1 MSAEERFKALF
12 VPGRLQTLYHL
23 ARERRRGEQEI
34 RLVPVLA
41 DRSRVSLDIGANKG
55 VWSEA
60 LRPHSSSVHAFEPN
74 PKIHEVLRRGIG
86 SGVTVHD
93 IALSDTSGSAEL
105 RVPRHRSGGYSNQG
119 ASLSTEKIGAAE
131 YGSVVVD
138 ARRLDDLDLGEVGFI
153 KIDVEGFE
161 LAVVEGA
168 RETLR
173 RHRPNMVIE
182 IEEKH
187 TRRPIAELLGAVCA
201 HGYQAFALD
210 RGVLRRTS
218 QIDLALRHSTPASR
232 RDYIFNWIFLPG

>member
-60 LRPHSSSVHAFEPN
+60 LRPHSSRVHAFEPN
-74 PKIHEVLRRGIG
+74 PKIHKVLRPGIG

-119 ASLSTEKIGAAE
+119 ASLSPEKIGAAE
-131 YGSVVVD
+131 YGSVAVD

-187 TRRPIAELLGAVCA
+187 AKRPIAELLGAVCA

-218 QIDLALRHSTPASR
+218 QIDLAARHSSPASR
-232 RDYIFNWIFLPG
+232 EDYIFNWIFLPG